1 MKVGCVVYFTGLW
14 NLIDCGASGC
24 LLAGGACHFTGSLAG
39 LRSVGAFGVALKCF
53 GLVDYLR
60 SFPATGSLVRMI
72 SVSRTLRQLVYCVS
86 INDLIKPL
94 CCAILCSFGR

>member
-1 MKVGCVVYFTGLW
+1 MKEGLVFYFTGLW

-24 LLAGGACHFTGSLAG
+24 LLAGGACHFAGSLAG
-39 LRSVGAFGVALKCF
+39 VRSVGAFGVALKCF

-72 SVSRTLRQLVYCVS
+72 SVSRTLRQIVHCSS
-86 INDLIKPL
+86 IKMM
-94 CCAILCSFGR
+94 